1 MASPPTSQFQMT
13 VDDRMM
19 PQSAV
24 RPRTWRDDAML
35 GLAGALLALA
45 LHALAGFPTLAAAN
59 GDNDSLLRLV
69 EIRDLIGGQAWFD
82 LHQYRMGPP
91 GGFVMHWSRLV
102 DAPIAAII
110 VAVSALTGKPA
121 TGETVALLAWTT
133 PLMAAALTFLLR
145 IARAVYDESATMPA
159 LIICTA
165 ALHFSG
171 VFAPG
176 DIDHHNVQLT
186 LCLAAITALIVG
198 RGYIAGIAAG
208 AACALMLAVGME
220 TLPYVA
226 VAGMT
231 AAATYLL
238 GDRPEAAKAAG
249 LGMGLAAGGLAT
261 FVATVPA
268 SSWLMPHCDAY
279 SIPQFSVA
287 AISGIGLAVAAVTLV
302 LGRSFGTRLAALLA
316 LGIAVAA
323 VIVTAF
329 PQCLADPY
337 AGLDPK
343 LQQFWLNQ
351 VAEAQPFWRV
361 LSGDWVKAAGSYVT
375 PILALVVL
383 GLRLR
388 RHGNAAGWILMAF
401 LTAAFAVSLWQ
412 VRGATFSLPLAAIA
426 LAGWVGDGRNRT
438 ASTSGRLPLLRMP
451 LVWLVSLNVSWSAA
465 AHAASVA
472 LGETAPAASPAGT
485 CERPADYALLV
496 AQRPTTV
503 LAISNLGAPILARS
517 PHRVLAG
524 PYHRNVT
531 GNLLTLD
538 AFTGTAEQART
549 TIQSNQIGLVTLC
562 RGNAETALLTAQAP
576 DGFLATLV
584 RNQPPD
590 WLEKLPQDA
599 SEPLEIYR
607 VRPQP

>member
-1 MASPPTSQFQMT
+1 MT
-13 VDDRMM
+13 VSERMM

-24 RPRTWRDDAML
+24 RPATWRGDAML
-35 GLAGALLALA
+35 GLAGAVLALC
-45 LHALAGFPTLAAAN
+45 LHALAGFPTLPAAN

-69 EIRDLIGGQAWFD
+69 EIRDLLGGQGWFD
-82 LHQYRMGPP
+82 LHQYRMGPA

-102 DAPIAAII
+102 DAPIAAVI
-110 VAVSALTGKPA
+110 VVVSAMIGKPA
-121 TGETVALLAWTT
+121 TGETVVLFAWTT

-145 IARAVYDESATMPA
+145 IVRSVYDEWATMPA
-159 LIICTA
+159 FIICTA

-226 VAGMT
+226 IAGMT

-268 SSWLMPHCDAY
+268 SSWLTPYCDAY

-287 AISGIGLAVAAVTLV
+287 ATSGIGLAVAAVSV
-302 LGRSFGTRLAALLA
+302 LGRSFGARLAALLA

-323 VIVTAF
+323 VAVTAF

-351 VAEAQPFWRV
+351 VTEAQPFWRV
-361 LSGDWVKAAGSYVT
+361 LSDDWVKAAGSYVT
-375 PILALVVL
+375 PILALIVL

-388 RHGNAAGWILMAF
+388 RHSNAAGWILMAF
-401 LTAAFAVSLWQ
+401 LTAAFVVSLWQ

-426 LAGWVGDGRNRT
+426 LAGWVGDWRNRT
-438 ASTSGRLPLLRMP
+438 ASTSDRLPLLRMP
-451 LVWLVSLNVSWSAA
+451 LVWLVSLNISWSAA

-485 CERPADYALLV
+485 CERPADYALLA

-538 AFTGTAEQART
+538 AFTGTAEQAQT
-549 TIQSNQIGLVTLC
+549 AIQSNRIGLVILC

-576 DGFLATLV
+576 NGLLATLV
-584 RNQPPD
+584 RDQPPD

-607 VRPQP
+607 VLPQP

>member
-1 MASPPTSQFQMT
+1 
-13 VDDRMM
+13 
-19 PQSAV
+19 
-24 RPRTWRDDAML
+24 
-35 GLAGALLALA
+35 
-45 LHALAGFPTLAAAN
+45 
-59 GDNDSLLRLV
+59 
-69 EIRDLIGGQAWFD
+69 
-82 LHQYRMGPP
+82 
-91 GGFVMHWSRLV
+91 
-102 DAPIAAII
+102 
-110 VAVSALTGKPA
+110 
-121 TGETVALLAWTT
+121 VALFVWTT

-145 IARAVYDESATMPA
+145 IARSVYDEWAIMPA
-159 LIICTA
+159 FIICTA

-198 RGYIAGIAAG
+198 RGYMAGIAAG

-238 GDRPEAAKAAG
+238 GDRLQAAKAAG

-268 SSWLMPHCDAY
+268 SSWLTPYCDAY

-287 AISGIGLAVAAVTLV
+287 ATSGIGLAVAAVSPV

-323 VIVTAF
+323 VAVTAF

-351 VAEAQPFWRV
+351 VTEAQPFWRV
-361 LSGDWVKAAGSYVT
+361 LSSDWVKAAGSYVT
-375 PILALVVL
+375 PILALIVL

-388 RHGNAAGWILMAF
+388 RHSNAAGWILMAF
-401 LTAAFAVSLWQ
+401 LTAAFVVSLWQ

-426 LAGWVGDGRNRT
+426 LAGWVGDWRNRT
-438 ASTSGRLPLLRMP
+438 ASTSDRLPLLRMP
-451 LVWLVSLNVSWSAA
+451 LVWLVSLNISWSAA

-485 CERPADYALLV
+485 CERPADYALLA

-538 AFTGTAEQART
+538 AFTGTAEQAQT
-549 TIQSNQIGLVTLC
+549 TIQSNRIGLVILC

-576 DGFLATLV
+576 NGLLATLV
-584 RNQPPD
+584 RDQPPD

>member
-268 SSWLMPHCDAY
+268 SSWLTSHCDAY

-287 AISGIGLAVAAVTLV
+287 AISGIGLAVAAVSPV

>member
-1 MASPPTSQFQMT
+1 MVSPPTSQFQMT

-268 SSWLMPHCDAY
+268 SSWLTSHCDAY

-287 AISGIGLAVAAVTLV
+287 AASGIGLAVAAVSPV

>member
-1 MASPPTSQFQMT
+1 MT

-268 SSWLMPHCDAY
+268 SSWLTSHCDAY

-287 AISGIGLAVAAVTLV
+287 AASGIGLAVAAVSPV